1 MAESN
6 DITVVIVCLNE
17 AANIERCLNS
27 VLSQDL
33 DAPYEVSVVDGGSS
47 DGTIEIVKDFQKKHP
62 GLRLLNNPD
71 RVISPGRNL
80 GWRTAH
86 TRFTAY
92 IDADCKA
99 PPNWLRTLLTGFKHL
114 EAKGADPA
122 CVGGGNFPPGQA
134 GDFYTA
140 IDIFTSSPF
149 GNRGTLQTH
158 MPEDITR
165 IHHAPTLNTLYLRK
179 ALERAGGFDEKR
191 FPLVGEDEDLN
202 TRLSDMGLGI
212 YFIPGAPVAH
222 YQKNDLWS
230 WARNM
235 VIYGFGRVKLMQR
248 HKRLFSLKNFLPMLL
263 PVMMGLPVLSIL
275 AFNAKAFLWGLCPLT
290 FYLLFFLF
298 HGFYLTRKAGRPDL
312 FKTVFA
318 LFPVT
323 HFSYAA
329 GMAKAYW
336 ESVKDVFST

>member
-1 MAESN
+1 MAEPI

-27 VLSQDL
+27 VLNQDL
-33 DAPYEVSVVDGGSS
+33 DAPYGVSVIDGGSS
-47 DGTIEIVKDFQKKHP
+47 DGTIEIIKNFQKKHP
-62 GLRLLNNPD
+62 GLRLLNNPEQ
-71 RVISPGRNL
+71 VISPARNM
-80 GWRTAH
+80 GWQTAQ
-86 TRFTAY
+86 TPFIAY

-99 PPNWLRTLLTGFKHL
+99 PSNWLRTLLAGFKHL
-114 EAKGADPA
+114 EAKGVNPA
-122 CVGGGNFPPGQA
+122 CVGGGNYPPGQA
-134 GDFYTA
+134 GDFYKA

-158 MPEDITR
+158 MPEDITQ
-165 IHHAPTLNTLYLRK
+165 INHAPTLNTLYRRK
-179 ALERAGGFDEKR
+179 AVEQAGGFDEKR

-222 YQKNDLWS
+222 YQKNDIRS
-230 WARNM
+230 WAKNM
-235 VIYGFGRVKLMQR
+235 VTYGFGRVKLMKR
-248 HKRLFSLKNFLPMLL
+248 HKRLFSLKNFMPLLL
-263 PVMMGLPVLSIL
+263 PVVMGLPLLSVLS
-275 AFNAKAFLWGLCPLT
+275 FNTGIFLGSLCPLA

-298 HGFYLTRKAGRPDL
+298 HSFTLTRKAKRPNL

-323 HFSYAA
+323 HFFYAA

-336 ESVKDVFST
+336 ESVKEVFST